1 MLWCNGRCNFA
12 ISNKCNLLWNYI
24 QVIKNLL
31 FFHFALSLWF
41 ISSKTFPFLF
51 ELFVKAHRENPST
64 RWIGSGENQ
73 QKHPFHK
80 LIDDIFILMH
90 SYCQKCIALN
100 WMFGTFFIKKEVT
113 IQFWQREKS
122 FIRTLCNGWN
132 YCITLATFGL
142 FSLPRQLFQNRDF
155 ASPTLHKSSTFYER
169 MHFATY
175 NNRDCQNIIKFIIC
189 IDIPSILPTSH
200 TKKPSETSH
209 LGGWF
214 R

>member
-122 FIRTLCNGWN
+122 FIRTLCNGW
-132 YCITLATFGL
+132 
-142 FSLPRQLFQNRDF
+142 DF
-155 ASPTLHKSSTFYER
+155 FCDVELLHHTCNLWTIFAPTPTISKSRF
-169 MHFATY
+169 
-175 NNRDCQNIIKFIIC
+175 CQSNIA
-189 IDIPSILPTSH
+189 
-200 TKKPSETSH
+200 
-209 LGGWF
+209 
-214 R
+214 